1 MAGIVNGEESIN
13 KTWADTL
20 LQARIAEAEAAG
32 EPHDCTPCT
41 ECGRW
46 VKLIGLCDVC
56 AMGARNAVLRAENLA
71 AWAEIAKDIERRE
84 KKSASKQSV
93 DCVNARRKRKV
104 QRS

>member
-1 MAGIVNGEESIN
+1 VTDDESIK
-13 KTWADTL
+13 KTWANTR
-20 LQARIAEAEAAG
+20 LQFRIAEAEAAG

-56 AMGARNAVLRAENLA
+56 AMGASNAVLHAELLA
-71 AWAEIAKDIERRE
+71 TWAEIAKEIERRE
-84 KKSASKQSV
+84 KKSASKQNV
-93 DCVNARRKRKV
+93 DVVNARRKRTV